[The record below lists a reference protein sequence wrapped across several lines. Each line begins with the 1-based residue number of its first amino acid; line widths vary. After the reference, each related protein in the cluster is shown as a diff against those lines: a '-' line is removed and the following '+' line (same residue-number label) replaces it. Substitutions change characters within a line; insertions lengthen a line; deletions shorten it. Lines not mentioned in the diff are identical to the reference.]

1 MAALIN
7 NFKGH
12 VEPTSEEELR
22 DEEEEIR
29 RFRNSKEQSVSV
41 RKK

>member
-22 DEEEEIR
+22 DKEEEIQR
-29 RFRNSKEQSVSV
+29 LKITKEQYC
-41 RKK
+41 RP